1 MKKLSKGIL
10 IALEGGEGC
19 GKSTMVKELKEFYEN
34 NGYKVLTVREPGG
47 VPVSE
52 KIRNVML
59 YNEMDA
65 MTELFLL
72 AASRHELIK
81 NVVKPALKEGYIVIM
96 DRYLDS
102 TYIYQGLVKGVNFF
116 KIKEVMDIAT
126 NYLYPDVSIII
137 DVHPEV
143 GLRRV
148 ADENHEKN
156 KNDVAPLEFH
166 KKINEAYNL
175 ILFDRGACST
185 YSRHMVDGNYAK
197 DEVFRDILDIV
208 DRIVKENE
216 VNE

>member
-102 TYIYQGLVKGVNFF
+102 TYAYQGLVKGVNFF

-175 ILFDRGACST
+175 ILFNKA

>member
-102 TYIYQGLVKGVNFF
+102 TYVYQGLVKGVNFF

-175 ILFDRGACST
+175 ILFDKGACST

>member
-81 NVVKPALKEGYIVIM
+81 NVVKPVLKEGYIVIM

-102 TYIYQGLVKGVNFF
+102 TYVYQGLVKGVNFF
-116 KIKEVMDIAT
+116 QIKGVMDIAT
-126 NYLYPDVSIII
+126 DYLYPDVSIII
-137 DVHPEV
+137 DVDPEV

-156 KNDVAPLEFH
+156 KNDIAPLEFH

-197 DEVFRDILDIV
+197 GEVFRDILDIV
-208 DRIVKENE
+208 DRIVKEYE